1 MNPHQLLDKLDDA
14 LSRLQR
20 GENAAAQHIILR
32 LHDEAK
38 REAIEMDSWA
48 NREERRNYVGQ

>member
-38 REAIEMDSWA
+38 KEAIEWDAWA
-48 NREERRNYVGQ
+48 SKEETRNYVG